1 MRKRKVTRKIG
12 LAGLTAAVILTAAS
26 CAASPDIES
35 ASTTELTGTDS
46 ANITAPSD
54 TVSVSTTASCDTI
67 STDSA
72 EPTDTVPPDTAASSG
87 AGDSS
92 AETAD
97 YNTVLMEKAESI
109 CGTYFKGG
117 DMSYRLEVS
126 PGGRKNRNQLTLD
139 FMKAEP
145 PGRGYSLLH
154 QLQFFFY
161 LLGTKLQT
169 SQDNLEDWEEP
180 ANVSYQ
186 FQFYED
192 GRMELFGDSEAAGVY
207 FPMETLFLPDVYE
220 RPLNE
225 TDLLELDAEKLRL
238 LRNQYF
244 AVYGRE
250 FKNQELQQYFEQQPW
265 YEKAENADQKAEA
278 NFTELDK
285 RNMEFIKKAE
295 KEFDR
300 KQWERVHKEYE
311 QLSPAPYKELL
322 PEHMEIGIS
331 LNDFE
336 NTKDKGLYYEAPGT
350 ISLPLM
356 LTPQEYETVMKEF
369 EEVEICVNELT
380 GETAVVSAS
389 DGEYGDVALQY
400 QSEDWTDYCYLDYEP
415 YSGCYRLWGDSDD
428 TRFKKVYEGSI
439 YVLKGAEEEWGYH
452 FFSSKEERPPAKI
465 VDFQKPETL
474 FEYEEV
480 YGGNRPVF
488 DEKGYVKALYYFG
501 D

>member
-26 CAASPDIES
+26 CAAPSDIEY

-54 TVSVSTTASCDTI
+54 TV
-67 STDSA
+67 
-72 EPTDTVPPDTAASSG
+72 PPDTAASSG

-92 AETAD
+92 TEITD
-97 YNTVLMEKAESI
+97 YNTVLMEEAKSI

-145 PGRGYSLLH
+145 PGRAYSSLY

-161 LLGTKLQT
+161 LPGTNLQT
-169 SQDNLEDWEEP
+169 SGDNLEDWEEP
-180 ANVSYQ
+180 GTASYQ

-207 FPMETLFLPDVYE
+207 FPMETLFFSETYE

-225 TDLLELDAEKLRL
+225 TDLLKLDAEQLRI

-244 AVYGRE
+244 AAYGRE
-250 FKNQELQQYFEQQPW
+250 FKNQELQKYFEQQPW
-265 YEKAENADQKAEA
+265 YEKAENADQMAEA

-295 KEFDR
+295 KEFDAE
-300 KQWERVHKEYE
+300 QWERVHKEYG
-311 QLSPAPYKELL
+311 QLPQTPYKELL
-322 PEHMEIGIS
+322 PEHMEIGIV

-336 NTKDKGLYYEAPGT
+336 NTKDRGLYYEAPGT
-350 ISLPLM
+350 ISIPLM

-369 EEVEICVNELT
+369 KEIELCVNELT
-380 GETAVVSAS
+380 GETAVVSVS
-389 DGEYGDVALQY
+389 DGEYGDVKLQY
-400 QSEDWTDYCYLDYEP
+400 QSEDWTDYCFLAYEP

-428 TRFKKVYEGSI
+428 TRFKKVYEGTVCI
-439 YVLKGAEEEWGYH
+439 LKGAEEEWGHH
-452 FFSSKEERPPAKI
+452 FFSSKEERPPEKI
-465 VDFQKPETL
+465 VDFYKSENL

>member
-1 MRKRKVTRKIG
+1 M
-12 LAGLTAAVILTAAS
+12 
-26 CAASPDIES
+26 
-35 ASTTELTGTDS
+35 
-46 ANITAPSD
+46 
-54 TVSVSTTASCDTI
+54 
-67 STDSA
+67 
-72 EPTDTVPPDTAASSG
+72 
-87 AGDSS
+87 
-92 AETAD
+92 
-97 YNTVLMEKAESI
+97 
-109 CGTYFKGG
+109 
-117 DMSYRLEVS
+117 
-126 PGGRKNRNQLTLD
+126 
-139 FMKAEP
+139 
-145 PGRGYSLLH
+145 
-154 QLQFFFY
+154 
-161 LLGTKLQT
+161 
-169 SQDNLEDWEEP
+169 
-180 ANVSYQ
+180 
-186 FQFYED
+186 
-192 GRMELFGDSEAAGVY
+192 
-207 FPMETLFLPDVYE
+207 
-220 RPLNE
+220 
-225 TDLLELDAEKLRL
+225 
-238 LRNQYF
+238 RNQYF